1 MTNFLKSLKEN
12 TVKSYKTTTLGLI
25 LLIAGIASVFYEKA
39 NWIESTSIILIGVG
53 LIISPDTIKKK
64 IKDDK
69 SC

>member
-12 TVKSYKTTTLGLI
+12 TVKSYKTTMLGLI
-25 LLIAGIASVFYEKA
+25 LIIAGIASVFYEKA
-39 NWIESTSIILIGVG
+39 SWMESTSIILVGLG

>member
-39 NWIESTSIILIGVG
+39 NWIESTSIILIGIG

>member
-39 NWIESTSIILIGVG
+39 NWMESTGIILVGLG

-64 IKDDK
+64 IKNDK